1 MGKIFIGQE
10 VGSIIHGKQIGDFS
24 GGNLLL
30 PGEEI
35 YPRIKKRVLIA
46 EIKNPAVFVRLFYG
60 IIMVIKMVGEISCII
75 VALLLF
81 FTFIIIQIRQ
91 SGHVIFRSNP
101 AGGFMEVQ
109 KDSGRSDGGFPSPI
123 IGRGLYPVW
132 CQWQ

>member
-46 EIKNPAVFVRLFYG
+46 EIKDELVNG
-60 IIMVIKMVGEISCII
+60 K
-75 VALLLF
+75 
-81 FTFIIIQIRQ
+81 
-91 SGHVIFRSNP
+91 
-101 AGGFMEVQ
+101 
-109 KDSGRSDGGFPSPI
+109 
-123 IGRGLYPVW
+123 
-132 CQWQ
+132 